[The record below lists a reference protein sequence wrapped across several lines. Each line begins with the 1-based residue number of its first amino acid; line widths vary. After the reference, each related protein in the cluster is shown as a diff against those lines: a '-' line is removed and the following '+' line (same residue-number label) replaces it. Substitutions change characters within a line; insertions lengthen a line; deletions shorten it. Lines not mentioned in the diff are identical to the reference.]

1 MGKENAL
8 TNFELRFDELGKK
21 GLWLA
26 AHHYDVDPSGTEECP
41 DDETPVARRRRGWR
55 FLLAEASELDELEWV
70 AVDGEL
76 ALARVLGE
84 MVDVGQ
90 LMRSARLWL
99 GTSNRSVAETIVHLF
114 ESFLLSRKPTAVSR
128 AMRYRGTVAAR
139 KSSSTDSK
147 QLAPGNHRTKQKPT
161 IKKRTG
167 WKDLKMRLLNA
178 YSALSEKLCLGFIA
192 LVAWIGKRVL

>member
-1 MGKENAL
+1 MKIEMAYRNGRVDVFDTMSFTAPSPLGKENAL
-8 TNFELRFDELGKK
+8 TNFELRFDELGKT

-26 AHHYDVDPSGTEECP
+26 AHHYDVDPSGTEDCP
-41 DDETPVARRRRGWR
+41 DDETPIARRRRGWR

-114 ESFLLSRKPTAVSR
+114 DELSTVSQADCGIARDAIPRHCGCSEELVYRLKAACPRESPNETETNNQEENWL
-128 AMRYRGTVAAR
+128 
-139 KSSSTDSK
+139 
-147 QLAPGNHRTKQKPT
+147 
-161 IKKRTG
+161 
-167 WKDLKMRLLNA
+167 
-178 YSALSEKLCLGFIA
+178 EGFENEDY
-192 LVAWIGKRVL
+192 